1 MIVQNIEE
9 MGVCS
14 DFSGNGY
21 VFVCINVVLFAIVR
35 VKVSVE
41 SIWSYGVELNSKSH
55 RMGRKLEHNFDKS
68 YTCG

>member
-1 MIVQNIEE
+1 MFVQIFQE
-9 MGVCS
+9 MGMCL
-14 DFSGNGY
+14 Y
-21 VFVCINVVLFAIVR
+21 AYNVVLFAIVR

-55 RMGRKLEHNFDKS
+55 RMGRKFEHNFDKS